1 MKTQKKLSSNILWRI
16 AAICYTVLLFFLN
29 FIRIFDNDFWG
40 DEGFTIRLA
49 QMSIPDMLNATA
61 QDVHPPLFYIFNIAA
76 YRIFGSHGWVY
87 HGVALLPYALSLIF
101 FLTVIWKKFGKI
113 PALLMVTF
121 SSVLSSAVI
130 YNVEARMYSWAALFV
145 LLSYYGLYLI
155 LADNRRSSYII
166 FILSSLAAAYTHYYA
181 MISVAFFYL
190 ALLLYAIFKKIKF
203 RNVLITYITTIVG
216 YLPWLFQMLGTFRRT
231 SEGFWMDKS
240 YVPGFIDSVLYFF
253 SSQNDMHATWYPRV
267 MMICAIVIIIGSM
280 ILNKKT
286 NYWILCGIIASIGT
300 VILGEL
306 ISILITPSFT
316 TRYIYPVSIVFWL
329 AFSIS
334 LSKLEGRKI
343 LACTVIALTLI
354 ACLPEYYS
362 IYSSEK
368 AMDIR
373 NTETERYARK
383 AVGMN
388 DIILTNITHLN
399 WTLLD
404 YFVPGPEHIQIN
416 SVSDCTGL
424 QKGKT
429 YWLFWSSD
437 LSDSDLEALKK
448 NGYSVTETFHDGILG
463 MNEVHI
469 YKLIP

>member
-1 MKTQKKLSSNILWRI
+1 MWRI
-16 AAICYTVLLFFLN
+16 AAICYTVPLFWLN

-49 QMSIPDMLNATA
+49 QMSIPDMLTATA

-76 YRIFGSHGWVY
+76 YHIFGSHGWVY
-87 HGVALLPYALSLIF
+87 HGVALAPYVLSLIF

-155 LADNRRSSYII
+155 FTENKRSSYII
-166 FILSSLAAAYTHYYA
+166 FTLSSLAAAYTHYYA

-190 ALLLYAIFKKIKF
+190 ALLLSAIRRKIRF
-203 RNVLITYITTIVG
+203 RNVLITYVITVAG

-240 YVPGFIDSVLYFF
+240 YVPGFADSVLYFF
-253 SSQNDMHATWYPRV
+253 SSQNNFHASPNWYPRV
-267 MMICAIVIIIGSM
+267 MMICAIVIIVGSM
-280 ILNKKT
+280 ILNKKADH
-286 NYWILCGIIASIGT
+286 WIIWGVTASVGT
-300 VILGEL
+300 VVLGEL
-306 ISILITPSFT
+306 ISILIRPSFT
-316 TRYIYPVSIVFWL
+316 TRYIYPVSTVFWL

-334 LSKLEGRKI
+334 LSRLKGRKI
-343 LACTVIALTLI
+343 LACTAVALTLI

-362 IYSSEK
+362 TYTSEK

-373 NTETERYARK
+373 NTKTEQYARK
-383 AVGMN
+383 AVN
-388 DIILTNITHLN
+388 KDDTVFTNIFDLN

-404 YFVPGPEHIQIN
+404 YFVPGPEHSQIY
-416 SVSDCTGL
+416 SVSDCTNL

-437 LSDSDLEALKK
+437 LSDSDLETLEKD
-448 NGYSVTETFHDGILG
+448 GYSVVETFHDGILG

-469 YKLIP
+469 YKLTP